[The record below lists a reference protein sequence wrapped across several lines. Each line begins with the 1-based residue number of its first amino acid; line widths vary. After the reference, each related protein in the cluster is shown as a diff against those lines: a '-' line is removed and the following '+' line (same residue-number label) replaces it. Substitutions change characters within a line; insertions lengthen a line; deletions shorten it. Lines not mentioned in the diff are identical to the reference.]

1 MIGGLSLGAQILV
14 EILAQRPDI
23 CKYAVIESASVIPS
37 RVTHALIGPTFS
49 SSYGLIRQEWF
60 AKMQFRYLRMRD
72 DLFEDYFRDTAK
84 ITKSN
89 MISFLKANTSYAPK
103 PELRKCRA
111 KVRVVVGGKEQK
123 DMLRSARLLHEML
136 PGSTLE
142 IKEGLYHGEYSIN
155 HPEKYAADLCSM
167 MEA

>member
-84 ITKSN
+84 ITKEN
-89 MISFLKANTSYAPK
+89 MICSRKTRPIQPSRLINGSLSLRARISRVTAGPLNSAP
-103 PELRKCRA
+103 
-111 KVRVVVGGKEQK
+111 
-123 DMLRSARLLHEML
+123 RSAF
-136 PGSTLE
+136 PA
-142 IKEGLYHGEYSIN
+142 KYSQ
-155 HPEKYAADLCSM
+155 PMVRAAAVLM
-167 MEA
+167 RMITP